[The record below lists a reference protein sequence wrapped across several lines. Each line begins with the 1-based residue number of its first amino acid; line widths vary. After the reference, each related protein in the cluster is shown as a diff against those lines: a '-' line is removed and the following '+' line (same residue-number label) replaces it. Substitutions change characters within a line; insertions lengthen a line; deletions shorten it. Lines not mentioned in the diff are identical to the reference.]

1 MHKKAEGMGR
11 ELGLPPSQTLT
22 APVGDLRILSAHGH
36 ISILQ
41 ISKGALKYH
50 WEGLYIDFLYLS
62 LQIRS
67 KGKKLWPLQRPTP
80 IPSLRALENKFNPS
94 SPSLI
99 IFTVIM
105 GIMAGCFVIHIEK
118 YMLIV
123 LNL

>member
-50 WEGLYIDFLYLS
+50 
-62 LQIRS
+62 
-67 KGKKLWPLQRPTP
+67 
-80 IPSLRALENKFNPS
+80 
-94 SPSLI
+94 
-99 IFTVIM
+99 
-105 GIMAGCFVIHIEK
+105 
-118 YMLIV
+118 
-123 LNL
+123 